1 MIDALFGFRG
11 RLGRL
16 AFLGW
21 NLAGMVVVGAIA
33 VAFLVLG
40 AGLAAVGVPSDG
52 AKILGVLMA
61 LTAGGAGIW
70 MTLAILG
77 KRVRDIGLAPLPWM
91 IGAIT
96 LLAVDEA
103 VLARFTDLRFLSPF
117 ARQTPLGGLL
127 ATGSIIFLVCWPGRS
142 ESGNPGASDA
152 VMRRMAI
159 ALTVLISIV
168 SAGLLAPLNVF
179 VPQRHALVQK
189 ALASGW
195 PSVAAALLTP
205 LAELSD
211 ARALNNLGVLRAR
224 GVGTPRN
231 FGDASRLFASAADRG
246 SARAR
251 LNGAMIA
258 NGSCGLNVSQA
269 AATAERLAPI
279 TEADPA
285 AASHIQDCLYFE
297 ATSRTLPDRDQRSI
311 TAATQVQQTGDGTVL
326 LHSGMALLDRAR
338 TAQRPVYGNPDDER
352 RYDSVV
358 VPLARK
364 AMELLFAA
372 ADAGTPGAYAP
383 LGILSMQ
390 FGDKLGDDPLAV
402 RLRERSNW
410 EWLEVGAERG
420 DWAAQCRVAQAR
432 VTQLRFD
439 GKPYT
444 RQAFDSAVAAA
455 RDCID
460 RQERQQE
467 PRWYR
472 EPEWL
477 VLTPRLPRQ
486 ARPTLD
492 IASAEAALNGLLFF
506 DADRKLSEN
515 TPSDAARRK
524 Q

>member
-21 NLAGMVVVGAIA
+21 NLAGMALVGAI
-33 VAFLVLG
+33 VVVFLVLG
-40 AGLAAVGVPSDG
+40 AGLAAVGVPSGG

-70 MTLAILG
+70 MTLALLG
-77 KRVRDIGLAPLPWM
+77 KRVRDIGLAPLPLM
-91 IGAIT
+91 IGAIM

-103 VLARFTDLRFLSPF
+103 VLTRFTDLRFLSPF
-117 ARQTPLGGLL
+117 ARQTPLGGLI

-142 ESGNPGASDA
+142 ESGSLSASDA
-152 VMRRMAI
+152 AMRRMAI
-159 ALTVLISIV
+159 GLIVLISVV
-168 SAGLLAPLNVF
+168 SAGLLAPLNFF

-211 ARALNNLGVLRAR
+211 SRALNNLGVLRAR

-231 FGDASRLFASAADRG
+231 FDDASRLFARAADRG
-246 SARAR
+246 STRAR
-251 LNGAMIA
+251 LNGAMIP
-258 NGSCGLNVSQA
+258 NGRCGLNVSQA
-269 AATAERLAPI
+269 AATAAGLAPI
-279 TEADPA
+279 AESDPA

-311 TAATQVQQTGDGTVL
+311 MAATQVQQTGDGTVL
-326 LHSGMALLDRAR
+326 LHSGWALLDRAR
-338 TAQRPVYGNPDDER
+338 TAQRPVFGNADDER
-352 RYDSVV
+352 RYDGVV

-372 ADAGTPGAYAP
+372 ADAGAPGAYEP
-383 LGILSMQ
+383 LGILAMQ

-410 EWLEVGAERG
+410 EWLEVGAEKG

-432 VTQLRFD
+432 ITRLRFD

-444 RQAFDSAVAAA
+444 RQAFDSTVASA

-460 RQERQQE
+460 RHEQQQE

-472 EPEWL
+472 ELEWL
-477 VLTPRLPRQ
+477 VVTPRLPRQ
-486 ARPTLD
+486 ARPMLD
-492 IASAEAALNGLLFF
+492 IASTEAALNGLLFF

>member
-1 MIDALFGFRG
+1 
-11 RLGRL
+11 
-16 AFLGW
+16 
-21 NLAGMVVVGAIA
+21 
-33 VAFLVLG
+33 
-40 AGLAAVGVPSDG
+40 
-52 AKILGVLMA
+52 
-61 LTAGGAGIW
+61 
-70 MTLAILG
+70 
-77 KRVRDIGLAPLPWM
+77 
-91 IGAIT
+91 
-96 LLAVDEA
+96 
-103 VLARFTDLRFLSPF
+103 
-117 ARQTPLGGLL
+117 
-127 ATGSIIFLVCWPGRS
+127 
-142 ESGNPGASDA
+142 
-152 VMRRMAI
+152 MRRMAI

-460 RQERQQE
+460 WQERQQE

-486 ARPTLD
+486 ARPTPD

-515 TPSDAARRK
+515 MPSDAARRK